1 MIFEKNA
8 QTEMCTLETI
18 PEESETELPHVR
30 ALIPKSPETIKREIE
45 YNKLCDR
52 YLDDQNLKLY
62 YAMLVTNKNFR
73 KLCASPDMDNCDRDG
88 DKKWCNNVNTAAP
101 TKVATTKCSV
111 ATSIPAEDINYFY
124 NGKTDGRKF
133 TAKPLNILNNSGN
146 NRHSNNSHNGSSQMK
161 RNNVHVNKGQ
171 CYDANKINEAVAN
184 VTAAAAQQQERNE
197 KMSKKRSVST
207 SIPAED
213 IRMLCE
219 NLVCFNSR
227 NGGGDGAIRI
237 VRE

>member
-1 MIFEKNA
+1 MIFEKNTH
-8 QTEMCTLETI
+8 TEMCTLETI

-30 ALIPKSPETIKREIE
+30 ELIPKSPETIKREIE

-52 YLDDQNLKLY
+52 YLDDQNLQLY

-88 DKKWCNNVNTAAP
+88 DKKWCNNVNTIAP
-101 TKVATTKCSV
+101 TKVPTTKCSV

-133 TAKPLNILNNSGN
+133 TAKPLNILNNSSSN
-146 NRHSNNSHNGSSQMK
+146 NNNINRHSNNSHNGSTMK

-171 CYDANKINEAVAN
+171 CYDANNINEAVAN
-184 VTAAAAQQQERNE
+184 VAVEQ
-197 KMSKKRSVST
+197 KMSKKCSVST

-227 NGGGDGAIRI
+227 NGSGDDAIKN